1 MKAVVEG
8 DEEPSTLSAR
18 AARRGRLRE
27 GSAGPGWQRS
37 SDSALLSAR
46 ARNFEWLRLY
56 KLEHGCID
64 CGYRAHAVALDFDH
78 RPDEIK
84 LFQLAAA
91 GGRTTASIRTE
102 AAKCDVRCANC
113 HRVVTAARRKDVGVP
128 LSQEV
133 VQRVRAERQSRAVYK
148 AREALKAGRPA
159 PIPRTVRAVDA
170 EHTRCSAC
178 SQVKANAEFGRN
190 ASCSGGLN
198 YSCRACVSDAQRR
211 RLSRRSD
218 AQRLRINQLQK
229 LRRSRSIEGRVA

>member
-1 MKAVVEG
+1 MKALVEDIG
-8 DEEPSTLSAR
+8 L
-18 AARRGRLRE
+18 
-27 GSAGPGWQRS
+27 GWQLAAVPR
-37 SDSALLSAR
+37 LSAR

-84 LFQLAAA
+84 LFGLASA
-91 GGRTTASIRTE
+91 GGRAPASVRAE

-113 HRVVTAARRKDVGVP
+113 HRVVTAARRDDGVGVP
-128 LSQEV
+128 YS
-133 VQRVRAERQSRAVYK
+133 QRVVRMERSERQPRAVYK
-148 AREALKAGRPA
+148 AHEALKAGRPA

-170 EHTRCSAC
+170 EHTRCPAC

-190 ASCSGGLN
+190 ASCSDGLARL
-198 YSCRACVSDAQRR
+198 CRACVSDAQRR
-211 RLSRRSD
+211 RLTQRSD
-218 AQRLRINQLQK
+218 AQRRHINQLQK